1 MKKLYLLIALM
12 MLCFVG
18 LQAQGKGNY
27 YENGQK
33 KAEGEFVGGKKSGP
47 WKFYFDN
54 GDVMRE
60 GSYKAGV
67 PVGPWKE
74 YYKGGQVK
82 SEGAY
87 ISAGGEAV
95 KQGTWITY
103 HKNGSKEKEGK
114 YANGKPVGTWY
125 EYNTLGNQIGKVI
138 VK

>member
-1 MKKLYLLIALM
+1 MVLG
-12 MLCFVG
+12 FVG
-18 LQAQGKGNY
+18 LQAQGTK

-33 KAEGEFVGGKKSGP
+33 KFEGEMVSGKKSGP
-47 WKFYFDN
+47 WKFFYEN
-54 GDVMRE
+54 GDIMRE
-60 GSYKAGV
+60 GSYKSGV

-82 SEGAY
+82 SEGSY

-95 KQGTWITY
+95 KQGNWITY
-103 HKNGSKEKEGK
+103 HKNGAKEKEGK

-125 EYNTLGNQIGKVI
+125 EYNTLGIQIGKVV